1 MGHSGGQ
8 IQRRASNNGALQ
20 AVMNAH
26 TDVRALDMPPARQYL
41 VSGSNAFALFVDP
54 NQPPVRSYPAAVQVW
69 DPNTNALLATHYG
82 DH

>member
-26 TDVRALDMPPARQYL
+26 TDVRALDMTPARQYL
-41 VSGSNAFALFVDP
+41 VSGSNALFVDP